1 MMLIRPDGPASVT
14 RLMSRRPDPVL
25 AQRRRE
31 ALIRAGYAEI
41 LEKGVPNLTIDGV
54 VARAQT
60 SKGGALYYFSTRDDL
75 LYAILEW
82 LLAELNHTLDDIA
95 QSDAPPRAQLSSE
108 IEVLFHSAEVNRKL
122 YRVLFDYVALAS
134 RTDRYRLLVNRFF
147 ETCARRDAE
156 MIEEGIR
163 RREFRRVDP
172 VAAASTLRALVD
184 GYCMQWLMASEES
197 TLEVYRER
205 CKAVFS
211 SYLRIV

>member
-1 MMLIRPDGPASVT
+1 
-14 RLMSRRPDPVL
+14 MSRRPDPVL
-25 AQRRRE
+25 AGRRRE
-31 ALIRAGYAEI
+31 TLIKAGYAEI

-60 SKGGALYYFSTRDDL
+60 SKGGALYYFATRDDL

-122 YRVLFDYVALAS
+122 YRVLLDYVALAS
-134 RTDRYRLLVNRFF
+134 RTDRYRALVKQFF
-147 ETCARRDAE
+147 AACARRDAE

-172 VAAASTLRALVD
+172 AAAASTLRALVD
-184 GYCMQWLMASEES
+184 GYCMQWLMGPDEAP
-197 TLEVYRER
+197 LETYRER

>member
-1 MMLIRPDGPASVT
+1 
-14 RLMSRRPDPVL
+14 MSRRADPVL
-25 AQRRRE
+25 AGRRRE
-31 ALIRAGYAEI
+31 ALIKAGYAEI
-41 LEKGVPNLTIDGV
+41 LEKGVPGLTIDGV
-54 VARAQT
+54 VARAAT

-108 IEVLFHSAEVNRKL
+108 IEVLFHSAEVNQKL

-134 RTDRYRLLVNRFF
+134 RTERYRLLVNGFF
-147 ETCARRDAE
+147 ETCARRDAV

-184 GYCMQWLMASEES
+184 GYCMQWLMGPEES
-197 TLEVYRER
+197 PLEVYRER

>member
-1 MMLIRPDGPASVT
+1 
-14 RLMSRRPDPVL
+14 MSRKVDPVL
-25 AQRRRE
+25 TAHRRE
-31 ALIRAGYAEI
+31 ALIKAGYAEI

-60 SKGGALYYFSTRDDL
+60 SKGGALHYFRTRDDL
-75 LYAILEW
+75 IYAILEW
-82 LLAELNHTLDDIA
+82 LLAELNRTLDDIGH
-95 QSDAPPRAQLSSE
+95 SDAPPRAKLSSE

-134 RTDRYRLLVNRFF
+134 RTDRYRSLVNEFF
-147 ETCARRDAE
+147 ETCSRRDAA

-184 GYCMQWLMASEES
+184 GYCMQWLMSPEDAPLES
-197 TLEVYRER
+197 YRER

>member
-1 MMLIRPDGPASVT
+1 
-14 RLMSRRPDPVL
+14 MSRRADPVL
-25 AQRRRE
+25 AGRRRE
-31 ALIRAGYAEI
+31 ALIKAGYAEI
-41 LEKGVPNLTIDGV
+41 LEKGVPALTIDGV
-54 VARAQT
+54 VARAET
-60 SKGGALYYFSTRDDL
+60 SKGGALYYFPTRDAL

-82 LLAELNHTLDDIA
+82 LLDELNQTLDDIA
-95 QSDAPPRAQLSSE
+95 HSDAPPRAKLSSE

-134 RTDRYRLLVNRFF
+134 RTDRYRVLVNQFL
-147 ETCARRDAE
+147 ETCSRRDAE

-172 VAAASTLRALVD
+172 EAAASTLRALVD
-184 GYCMQWLMASEES
+184 GYCMQWLMGPQDAP
-197 TLEVYRER
+197 LETYRER